1 MISLFIFASLIHM
14 VSFFFFKLMVYMKI
28 LVSSEKMEFQTF
40 IKERVLF
47 LGLTLK
53 KTYTSN

>member
-1 MISLFIFASLIHM
+1 
-14 VSFFFFKLMVYMKI
+14 MKI